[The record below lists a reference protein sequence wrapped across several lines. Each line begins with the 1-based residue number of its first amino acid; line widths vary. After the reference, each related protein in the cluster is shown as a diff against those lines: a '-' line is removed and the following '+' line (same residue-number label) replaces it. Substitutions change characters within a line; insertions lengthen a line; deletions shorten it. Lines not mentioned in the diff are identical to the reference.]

1 MLTQLRPSSLR
12 LCAFAGDVNFT
23 RRRKGAKENPSF
35 KVIVLVL
42 MTSLLFP
49 LYSNAQVKNEAVPV
63 VDMDGGCLLGGSSGG
78 SWIKPE
84 EMGPRMSGGDK
95 YRIYDLNG
103 LWKSV
108 TGGKAASQ
116 GAPCEDTLYV
126 GLPKDFLDSVA
137 ENSHYIGV
145 AGNWNPLPRTPKI
158 ESNNIPMYINL
169 VASLLKS
176 KRIRRPQVNIT
187 KVVRVDLEGD
197 GTEEVL
203 INATRVN
210 RWGQGGITPNPSA
223 GDYSLVMLR
232 KVINGKVQTIMLDEE
247 YHIKSET
254 FTAPDEYN
262 LVAVLDLNG
271 DGVMEVVVAGAYY
284 EGDWKTVYS
293 IKGNKAVDVLGCGC
307 GA

>member
-1 MLTQLRPSSLR
+1 MLTQLCASASR
-12 LCAFAGDVNFT
+12 LSALAGKRFAH
-23 RRRKGAKENPSF
+23 RRKDAKGHSSF
-35 KVIVLVL
+35 KLVASVL
-42 MTSLLFP
+42 MTSLLSP
-49 LYSNAQVKNEAVPV
+49 LCLNAQVRNGAVPV
-63 VDMDGGCLLGGSSGG
+63 VDMDGGCLMGGSSGS

-95 YRIYDLNG
+95 YRLYDLNG

-126 GLPKDFLDSVA
+126 ELPKNFQDSVPQGA
-137 ENSHYIGV
+137 HYIGV
-145 AGNWNPLPRTPKI
+145 AGTWNPLPRTPKV
-158 ESNNIPMYINL
+158 ESNNIPAYINL
-169 VASLLKS
+169 VSSLLTRKG
-176 KRIRRPQVNIT
+176 IRRPQVNIT

-203 INATRVN
+203 INASRVN
-210 RWGQGGITPNPSA
+210 RWENGSITPNASA

-232 KVINGKVQTIMLDEE
+232 KVINGKVQTIMLAEE
-247 YHIKSET
+247 YHTKPAT
-254 FTAPDEYN
+254 FSAPDEYN
-262 LVAVLDLNG
+262 LTAVLDLNG
-271 DGVMEVVVAGAYY
+271 DGVMEVIVARGYY
-284 EGDWKTVYS
+284 EGDWKTVYT

>member
-1 MLTQLRPSSLR
+1 
-12 LCAFAGDVNFT
+12 
-23 RRRKGAKENPSF
+23 
-35 KVIVLVL
+35 
-42 MTSLLFP
+42 
-49 LYSNAQVKNEAVPV
+49 
-63 VDMDGGCLLGGSSGG
+63 MDGGCLMGGSSGS

-95 YRIYDLNG
+95 YRLYDLNG

-126 GLPKDFLDSVA
+126 ELPKNFQDSVPQGA
-137 ENSHYIGV
+137 HYIGV
-145 AGNWNPLPRTPKI
+145 AGTWNPLPRTPKV
-158 ESNNIPMYINL
+158 ESNNIPAYINL
-169 VASLLKS
+169 VSSLLTRKG
-176 KRIRRPQVNIT
+176 IRRPQVNIT

-203 INATRVN
+203 INASRVN
-210 RWGQGGITPNPSA
+210 RWENGSITPNASA

-232 KVINGKVQTIMLDEE
+232 KVINGKVQTIMLAEE
-247 YHIKSET
+247 YHTKPAT
-254 FTAPDEYN
+254 FSAPDEYN
-262 LVAVLDLNG
+262 LTAVLDLNG
-271 DGVMEVVVAGAYY
+271 DGVMEVIVARGYY
-284 EGDWKTVYS
+284 EGDWKTVYT